1 MKWTELTAYN
11 KTFAMYNITGSQKFG
26 QKKMTV
32 RIIAKLQEVLL
43 IISFVQPQLFRE
55 SFVGFN
61 DNI

>member
-1 MKWTELTAYN
+1 
-11 KTFAMYNITGSQKFG
+11 MYNITGSQKFG
-26 QKKMTV
+26 EKKMTV